1 MKFFYKNFFRFVV
14 LIAIC
19 AGFMSSTYAQDSS
32 RLRISL
38 LTCTP
43 GEELYSIFGHS
54 AVRVTDSNSVTDHV
68 YNFGTFNFDDEGFYL
83 KFLRGKL
90 NYMISLDQFEDF
102 KNDYIAQNRGITEQ
116 ELIFSGEEK
125 INIRNALNENLKE
138 ENKYYLYNFFLDNC
152 TTRLRDI
159 IVKNHRPL
167 PALPYAMPAG
177 STFRDGLH
185 KYQDLSDRP
194 WTKIG
199 MDLLL
204 GTPADDVMTP
214 AQQSYLPDNLMFSL
228 AGVKN
233 TPIISTTKNL
243 YSITTEKNGKVIF
256 TPLFFFTALLI
267 VFILLSLSQNVLIKK
282 ILTGLDGFVFFT
294 VGLFGIVFAVMW
306 VGTDHYMMKNN
317 YNLLWGWP
325 MHIVYAF
332 FINKN
337 TKRVRT
343 YSLLTAV
350 FLVLLLCAWFFLAQE
365 MHNALIPL
373 VMLMIYRSGVRFLSP
388 QRKESREV
396 SQSDDRI
403 I

>member
-1 MKFFYKNFFRFVV
+1 M
-14 LIAIC
+14 C
-19 AGFMSSTYAQDSS
+19 ASLAGTASAQDSS

-54 AVRVTDSNSVTDHV
+54 AIRVIDSNSVTDYV

-90 NYMISLDQFEDF
+90 NYMLSLDHFEDF

-116 ELIFSGEEK
+116 VLIFSGEEK
-125 INIRNALNENLKE
+125 LHIRNALNENLKE

-159 IVKNHRPL
+159 IVKNHQPI
-167 PALPYAMPAG
+167 PVLPYAMPAG

-194 WTKIG
+194 WTKLG

-214 AQQSYLPDNLMFSL
+214 AQQAYLPDNLMYSL
-228 AGVKN
+228 DSVTN
-233 TPIISTTKNL
+233 TPIVSSSQKLFPISSKEN
-243 YSITTEKNGKVIF
+243 SKVIF
-256 TPLFFFTALLI
+256 TPLVFFSLLLI
-267 VFILLSLSQNVLIKK
+267 VFVFLSVSNNIFLKK
-282 ILTGLDGFVFFT
+282 IIAGLDGFLFFT
-294 VGLFGIVFAVMW
+294 VGLFGIIFVVMW
-306 VGTDHYMMKNN
+306 VATDHYMMKNN
-317 YNLLWGWP
+317 YNLLWAWP

-332 FINKN
+332 FLNRN

-365 MHNALIPL
+365 MHYALVPL
-373 VMLMIYRSGVRFLSP
+373 VMLMIYRSCVRFFTAVKGDKGVNAEL
-388 QRKESREV
+388 
-396 SQSDDRI
+396 
-403 I
+403 

>member
-1 MKFFYKNFFRFVV
+1 MLRV
-14 LIAIC
+14 LLL
-19 AGFMSSTYAQDSS
+19 AGLAVGCTTDTLAQDSS

-43 GEELYSIFGHS
+43 GAELYSIFGHS
-54 AVRVTDSNSVTDHV
+54 ALRVTDSNSVTDHV
-68 YNFGTFNFDDEGFYL
+68 YNFGTFNFNDEGFYL

-90 NYMISLDQFEDF
+90 NYMLSLDHYEDF
-102 KNDYIAQNRGITEQ
+102 KADYIAQNRGITEQ
-116 ELIFSGEEK
+116 VLIFSPEEK
-125 INIRNALNENLKE
+125 LNIRRALNENLKE

-159 IVKNHRPL
+159 IVNNHEPA
-167 PALPYAMPAG
+167 PALPYAMRAG

-194 WTKIG
+194 WTKLG

-214 AQQSYLPDNLMFSL
+214 AQQSYLPDNLMYSL

-233 TPIISTTKNL
+233 TPIISSTENL
-243 YSITTEKNGKVIF
+243 YTFEPQANSKVIF
-256 TPLFFFTALLI
+256 TPLVFFTALLLLY
-267 VFILLSLSQNVLIKK
+267 VLLSLSEKVFLKK
-282 ILTGLDGFVFFT
+282 LLAGLDGSLFFA
-294 VGLFGIVFAVMW
+294 VGLFGIIFVVMW
-306 VGTDHYMMKNN
+306 VGTDHYMMRNN
-317 YNLLWGWP
+317 YNLLWAWP
-325 MHIVYAF
+325 MHTVYAF
-332 FINKN
+332 FINRN
-337 TKRVRT
+337 SKRVRT

-350 FLVLLLCAWFFLAQE
+350 FLLLLLCSWFFLAQE

-373 VMLMIYRSGVRFLSP
+373 IVLMIYRSIVRFYSP
-388 QRKESREV
+388 QRREIRGVSRR
-396 SQSDDRI
+396 DDRI